1 MKTVKSKKSA
11 PAEAVVAEF
20 FHPPVLTNSWVARH
34 GLSSAEYQ
42 TEFNNWTAKGYRPTQ
57 VSGYNDHFA
66 VIFEKQAN
74 PPAFVARH
82 GLTSTQYQAEFDN
95 WTKQGFRLVNVS
107 GYASGNQA
115 LYAALFEK
123 RPNPPAWVAFHGMT
137 SDGYQT
143 QFNKWTALSYRVTDL
158 SSYTVNG
165 QDFYAAIFDKVDN
178 GSTWVARH
186 GMTSAE
192 YQSEFNKY
200 TGQGLTLTGVTANGS
215 GKYAAIWE
223 KVAAPAW
230 QARHG
235 MTSQQYQQTFDDLV
249 GKQGYRLTWV
259 NGTTINGVDTYAAIW
274 GQLPTTTTATKLIKI
289 VVNPQNG
296 GVGFLGSDKKLYGTD
311 MTLATLRKYDAGF
324 APDLSNVSTVQG
336 TSLGVRSSDNALL
349 NLWQDDTHN
358 QLSTFS
364 HDEVHLFKGKQVVGD
379 WIKLRK
385 NELPVVWAIGM
396 DDRIYRWNALANA
409 DSTFI
414 PLPNSRCAKDLAVC
428 NGVVYIIDR
437 DDNKIYQYIT
447 EWNEAFK
454 GKVPSGVWQ
463 DRGVMA
469 KQLTIDE
476 GTGILWYIDLKG
488 QVFAVND
495 YVNIAL
501 GSTAYIAPTVA
512 RSLAVFGRCP
522 YIINDN
528 DGFMYLGINNTWVK
542 GLLSLA

>member
-42 TEFNNWTAKGYRPTQ
+42 AEFNNWTTKGYRPTQ

-66 VIFEKQAN
+66 VIFEKQDN

-123 RPNPPAWVAFHGMT
+123 RPNSPAWVAFHGMT

-274 GQLPTTTTATKLIKI
+274 GKLPAVIPPQPTKLMK
-289 VVNPQNG
+289 VVLNPRNG
-296 GVGFLGSDKKLYGTD
+296 GIGFLGSDKKLYGAD
-311 MTLATLRKYDAGF
+311 MTMATLRPFMAEGF
-324 APDLSNVSTVQG
+324 APDLANVSTMQG
-336 TSLGVRSSDNALL
+336 TAMGVRSSDNVLL
-349 NLWQDDTHN
+349 TLWQDGTHN
-358 QLSTFS
+358 QLAPFS
-364 HDEVHLFKGKQVVGD
+364 HDEIHLFKGKQVVGD
-379 WIKLRK
+379 RENMNRSDKPNI
-385 NELPVVWAIGM
+385 WAIGM
-396 DDRIYRWNALANA
+396 DDRVYRWNALANA
-409 DSTFI
+409 DSAFI
-414 PLPNSRCAKDLAVC
+414 PLPNSRFAKDLAVYDS
-428 NGVVYIIDR
+428 VVYIIDR

-447 EWNEAFK
+447 EWNKHPTNAWEA
-454 GKVPSGVWQ
+454 
-463 DRGVMA
+463 RGTVTA

-476 GTGILWYIDLKG
+476 GTGILWFIDTNG
-488 QVFAVND
+488 QVCSVND

-501 GSTAYIAPTVA
+501 GITPYIAPSKA

-522 YIINDN
+522 YIIMDT
-528 DGFMYLGINNTWVK
+528 DGFMYIGINNTWVK
-542 GLLSLA
+542 GLLSPA